1 MRLELLVGLSAVD
14 RLFSVFSLYD
24 FVSYVLTG
32 LAVIAGAWWAAAG
45 VPNEPGTATVLGLIA
60 AGYVAGHL
68 VQAVAVLWE
77 PRYWKLR
84 GGWPSDARVNHD
96 SGESYDQPLRAFLA
110 DRLAAEHG
118 EAVREMR
125 AADRFA
131 LARAD
136 LRAWGADARA
146 ELMNTLY
153 ALSRGLATASAILIL
168 VFAASWIDD
177 GQIEPFGL
185 ATAAAILAAL
195 LFMLRFDR
203 FGFYFADQ
211 VWRDYAAGRPEQ
223 RATSV
228 S

>member
-1 MRLELLVGLSAVD
+1 LTAVD

-24 FVSYVLTG
+24 FVSCVLSG
-32 LAVIAGAWWAAAG
+32 LAVIAGAWWAVAG
-45 VPNEPGTATVLGLIA
+45 VPDEPGTATVLALIA
-60 AGYVAGHL
+60 ASYVVGHL

-84 GGWPSDARVNHD
+84 GGWPSDARINAD
-96 SGESYDQPLRAFLA
+96 SGRSYAQQLRAFIA
-110 DRLAAEHG
+110 DRLAADHG
-118 EAVREMR
+118 EASRDLG

-153 ALSRGLATASAILIL
+153 ALSRGLATASAVLIL
-168 VFAASWIDD
+168 VFAAAWIDD
-177 GQIEPFGL
+177 GAIKPFGI
-185 ATAAAILAAL
+185 ATAGAVVATL
-195 LFMLRFDR
+195 LLMVRFDR

-211 VWRDYAAGRPEQ
+211 VWRDYAAGRPEH
-223 RATSV
+223 R
-228 S
+228 